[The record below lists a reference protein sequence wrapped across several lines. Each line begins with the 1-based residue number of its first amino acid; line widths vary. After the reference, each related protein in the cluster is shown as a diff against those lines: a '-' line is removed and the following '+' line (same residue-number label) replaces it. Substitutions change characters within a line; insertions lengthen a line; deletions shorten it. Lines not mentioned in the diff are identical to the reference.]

1 MTARAC
7 VRCGTTFDGYG
18 KTRYCSQQC
27 RCGTDAGYNSG
38 CSCNDCRRAHARAR
52 NYARMNTRHW
62 VSALGSQRRIRAL
75 ARLGWSS
82 AELSRRLGKH
92 RSYLLKVM
100 SNDLL
105 EQLTATAIATLYEDL
120 CMTRCTSPTAGR
132 TAAVA
137 ASHGWPPPLAWDN
150 IDDPNEDPTGWM
162 YDPSRLHVLVEIA
175 NRGGS
180 VSEAC
185 RVLEVSREALQKWC
199 GRKGHRDLYL
209 TLAARE
215 AYRPNQYLGRAS

>member
-62 VSALGSQRRIRAL
+62 VPALGSQRRIRAL

-100 SNDLL
+100 SNDRL

-120 CMTRCTSPTAGR
+120 CMTRCTSATAGR
-132 TAAVA
+132 TATD
-137 ASHGWPPPLAWDN
+137 ASARGWPPPLAWDD
-150 IDDPNEDPTGWM
+150 IDDPNECPPESR
-162 YDPSRLHVLVEIA
+162 YAPSRVDVPPPGPHI
-175 NRGGS
+175 GD
-180 VSEAC
+180 
-185 RVLEVSREALQKWC
+185 RVPR
-199 GRKGHRDLYL
+199 
-209 TLAARE
+209 
-215 AYRPNQYLGRAS
+215 YLGSDAPTRTGPACGPPETVPDPWHPTDPVRYLQRLCC